1 MRPTH
6 LTWTYHVICVGL
18 FCYLKGERCMENNF
32 KKVMRGYDIDEVNNY
47 IERMTLEFES
57 KFSEKKSE
65 IEMLKKKNEKLN
77 DSLSELKDNSRED
90 EKKKNV
96 EFQSVLNNM
105 ESKLLEK
112 EHIVEK
118 IIEENKQIKESIDS
132 KVKEKD
138 FELSRLLKIKETQIK
153 ELEEELTKLKL
164 DSENENDEIEKLNQI
179 LEAREN
185 ELREMFTDQTEK
197 SDVEVMQLEEKL
209 KSQEQIIKDLT
220 IKLENARF
228 EQDHVNWSE
237 IEVQK
242 KRIADAILNAN
253 EQADKILFQAQIE
266 VDKVEKE
273 TAQRIEQEERIVE
286 KLQKDIEN
294 IKSISAK
301 VLSCYSESIDDV
313 LKEIVV
319 TQDWKNH
326 KTWSVING

>member
-1 MRPTH
+1 M
-6 LTWTYHVICVGL
+6 
-18 FCYLKGERCMENNF
+18 
-32 KKVMRGYDIDEVNNY
+32 
-47 IERMTLEFES
+47 
-57 KFSEKKSE
+57 
-65 IEMLKKKNEKLN
+65 N